1 LRNCG
6 DAVAEQHSLKS
17 CGITIAEALPS
28 GCGVAIADSKNCCAC
43 PPLVFNVSLEN
54 TEELDAENMKHI
66 AGINKVSYTGTA
78 EISPEIIDAGLE
90 IPNLIHKTPEEALNL
105 DLFEPDVR
113 PYLRDLFFKKYRGL
127 VSLHPM
133 DAGEISNFGFS

>member
-1 LRNCG
+1 
-6 DAVAEQHSLKS
+6 
-17 CGITIAEALPS
+17 
-28 GCGVAIADSKNCCAC
+28 
-43 PPLVFNVSLEN
+43 
-54 TEELDAENMKHI
+54 MKHI